1 MTSLN
6 VGSWS
11 HRDGRCC
18 SGCHGIGYVGR
29 IMYLG
34 VFAESNGAVFFVIWE
49 DARHDC
55 FAADMWNDRIL
66 LWGGVDPEYSE
77 FDDVH
82 LEYCWDYFEEPCRY
96 DASDSFFNYSDRAFR
111 PWYMLSSR
119 CTVQDGLEF

>member
-1 MTSLN
+1 MLE
-6 VGSWS
+6 VGPIEMAGVA
-11 HRDGRCC
+11 RGAMVLLML
-18 SGCHGIGYVGR
+18 VGLCTLAYSPNP
-29 IMYLG
+29 MDQC
-34 VFAESNGAVFFVIWE
+34 FFVIWE